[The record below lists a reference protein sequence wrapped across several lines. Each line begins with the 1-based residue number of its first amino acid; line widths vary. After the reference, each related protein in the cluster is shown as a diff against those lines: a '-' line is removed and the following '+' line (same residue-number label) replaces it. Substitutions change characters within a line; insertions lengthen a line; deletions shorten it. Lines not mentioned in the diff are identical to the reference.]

1 MEQKR
6 KNAVFIIALVLL
18 SCVVMAVIETVIEPA
33 YAIKSAWKVV
43 FFLILPLILLLT
55 QKTQTLQ
62 KAFTLHKK
70 SVPKL
75 LGLGLLIYAVIMGAY
90 FLTKG
95 VFDYNALVSSLS
107 ADQQVSP
114 ENFFWVAGYIS
125 FGNSLL
131 EEFLFRLV
139 GLLALSVYLSKKAAY
154 LFSSLLF
161 ALYHVA
167 MIGGSF
173 PIPLLLLSLLGLT
186 VGGLI
191 FDYVDEKDGTIYHS
205 WFIHMFA
212 DFAIMT
218 IWYFHIV

>member
-6 KNAVFIIALVLL
+6 KNAVFITALVLL

-95 VFDYNALVSSLS
+95 IFDYNALVSSLS

-139 GLLALSVYLSKKAAY
+139 GFLALSVYLSKKAAY

>member
-18 SCVVMAVIETVIEPA
+18 SCAVMAVIETVIEPA

-55 QKTQTLQ
+55 QKTQALQ

-90 FLTKG
+90 CLTKG
-95 VFDYNALVSSLS
+95 VFDYNVLVSSLS

-131 EEFLFRLV
+131 EEFLFRLAAF
-139 GLLALSVYLSKKAAY
+139 LALSAYLSKKAAY

-218 IWYFHIV
+218 IWYLHIV

>member
-6 KNAVFIIALVLL
+6 KNTVFIIALVLL

-95 VFDYNALVSSLS
+95 IFDYSALVSSLS

-139 GLLALSVYLSKKAAY
+139 GFLALSVYLSKKAAY